1 MGIRKI
7 DLKLCIGCNV
17 CMDVCPLDVIRMEP
31 ATNKAYIKYLRDC
44 QSCFL
49 CEVECPE
56 DAIEVV
62 AVHER
67 RMVTAW

>member
-7 DLKLCIGCNV
+7 DMKLCIGCNV
-17 CMDVCPLDVIRMEP
+17 CVDVCPLDVIRLDSVSQ
-31 ATNKAYIKYLRDC
+31 KAYIKYLRDC

-49 CEVECPE
+49 WEVECPE

>member
-1 MGIRKI
+1 MGIRTI
-7 DLKLCIGCNV
+7 DRNRCIGCDV
-17 CMDVCPLDVIRMEP
+17 CVDVCPLDVIRLDGE
-31 ATNKAYIKYLRDC
+31 TKKAYIKYLRDC

-56 DAIEVV
+56 DAIRVV

>member
-7 DLKLCIGCNV
+7 DMKLCIGCNICV
-17 CMDVCPLDVIRMEP
+17 DVCPLDVIRLNPMSK
-31 ATNKAYIKYLRDC
+31 NAYIKYLRDC

>member
-1 MGIRKI
+1 M
-7 DLKLCIGCNV
+7 
-17 CMDVCPLDVIRMEP
+17 DVIRMDP
-31 ATNKAYIKYLRDC
+31 STKKAYISYQRDC

-56 DAIEVV
+56 DAIQVR
-62 AVHER
+62 AIHER

>member
-7 DLKLCIGCNV
+7 DPRYCIGCNV
-17 CMDVCPLDVIRMEP
+17 CVDVCPLDVIRMDSVSK
-31 ATNKAYIKYLRDC
+31 KAYVKYLRDC

>member
-7 DLKLCIGCNV
+7 DMKLCIGCNV
-17 CMDVCPLDVIRMEP
+17 CVDVCALDVIRLDP
-31 ATNKAYIKYLRDC
+31 ASKKAYIKYLRDC

>member
-7 DLKLCIGCNV
+7 DMKLCIGCNV
-17 CMDVCPLDVIRMEP
+17 CVDVCPLDVIRMEP

-62 AVHER
+62 AIHER

>member
-1 MGIRKI
+1 MGIRVI
-7 DLKLCIGCNV
+7 DPKLCIGCNV
-17 CMDVCPLDVIRMEP
+17 CVDVCPLDVIRLDP
-31 ATNKAYIKYLRDC
+31 ASKKAYIKYLREC

>member
-1 MGIRKI
+1 MGIRNI
-7 DLKLCIGCNV
+7 DPNRCIGCDV
-17 CMDVCPLDVIRMEP
+17 CVDVCPLDVIRLDRQTE
-31 ATNKAYIKYLRDC
+31 KAYIKYLRDC

-56 DAIEVV
+56 DAIRVV

>member
-17 CMDVCPLDVIRMEP
+17 CVDVCPLDVIRMEP

>member
-7 DLKLCIGCNV
+7 DMKLCIGCNV
-17 CMDVCPLDVIRMEP
+17 CVDLCPLDVIRMDSVSK
-31 ATNKAYIKYLRDC
+31 KAYIKYLRDC

>member
-1 MGIRKI
+1 MGIRNI
-7 DLKLCIGCNV
+7 DPNRCIGCDV
-17 CMDVCPLDVIRMEP
+17 CVDVCPLDVIRLDRNTE
-31 ATNKAYIKYLRDC
+31 KAYIKYLRDC

-56 DAIEVV
+56 DAIRVV

>member
-7 DLKLCIGCNV
+7 DLKLWIGCNV
-17 CMDVCPLDVIRMEP
+17 CVDVCPLDVIRMEP